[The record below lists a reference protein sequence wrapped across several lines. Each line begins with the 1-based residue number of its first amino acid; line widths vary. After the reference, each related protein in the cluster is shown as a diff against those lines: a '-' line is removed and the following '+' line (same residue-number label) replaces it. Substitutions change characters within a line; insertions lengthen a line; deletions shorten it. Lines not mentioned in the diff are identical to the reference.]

1 MSVSSM
7 MTLKMKIEE
16 LRALEG
22 VLGAGGVTSESY
34 SGKVVKSLDE
44 IYKILQEHDTTITAI
59 KAALGAI
66 GITIP

>member
-1 MSVSSM
+1 M

-22 VLGAGGVTSESY
+22 VLGAGGVTTESY
-34 SGKVVKSLDE
+34 SGKMVKSLDE
-44 IYKILQEHDTTITAI
+44 IYKILQEHYTTITAI
-59 KAALGAI
+59 KAALGSI

>member
-7 MTLKMKIEE
+7 MTLKIKIEE

-22 VLGAGGVTSESY
+22 VLGAGGVTTESY

-59 KAALGAI
+59 KAALGSI

>member
-22 VLGAGGVTSESY
+22 VLGAGGVTNESY

-59 KAALGAI
+59 KTALSAI

>member
-22 VLGAGGVTSESY
+22 VLGAGGVTRESY

-59 KAALGAI
+59 KTALSAI
-66 GITIP
+66 GIKIP

>member
-22 VLGAGGVTSESY
+22 VLSAGGVTSESY

-44 IYKILQEHDTTITAI
+44 IYKILQEHDTEISAI
-59 KAALGAI
+59 KAALDSI
-66 GITIP
+66 

>member
-44 IYKILQEHDTTITAI
+44 IYKILQEHDTEISAI
-59 KAALGAI
+59 KAALGSI
-66 GITIP
+66 

>member
-59 KAALGAI
+59 KTALSTI

>member
-22 VLGAGGVTSESY
+22 VLGAGGVTGESY

-44 IYKILQEHDTTITAI
+44 IYKILQEHDTEISAI
-59 KAALGAI
+59 KAALGSI
-66 GITIP
+66 

>member
-59 KAALGAI
+59 KAALSAI

>member
-44 IYKILQEHDTTITAI
+44 IYKILQEHDTEISAI
-59 KAALGAI
+59 KAALDSI
-66 GITIP
+66 

>member
-22 VLGAGGVTSESY
+22 VLGAGGVTTESY

-59 KAALGAI
+59 KAALGSI

>member
-22 VLGAGGVTSESY
+22 VLGAGGVTTESY

-59 KAALGAI
+59 KTALDSI

>member
-22 VLGAGGVTSESY
+22 VLGAGGVTTESY

-59 KAALGAI
+59 KTALSSI

>member
-22 VLGAGGVTSESY
+22 VLGAGGVTAESY

-59 KAALGAI
+59 KTALGSI

>member
-16 LRALEG
+16 LHALEG

-59 KAALGAI
+59 KTALGAI

>member
-22 VLGAGGVTSESY
+22 VLSAGGVTSESY

-44 IYKILQEHDTTITAI
+44 IYKILQEHDTEIAAI
-59 KAALGAI
+59 KAALDSI
-66 GITIP
+66 

>member
-7 MTLKMKIEE
+7 MTLKMRIEE

-44 IYKILQEHDTTITAI
+44 IYKILQEHDTEISAI
-59 KAALGAI
+59 KAALGSI
-66 GITIP
+66 

>member
-22 VLGAGGVTSESY
+22 ILGAGGVTTESY

-59 KAALGAI
+59 KTALSSI

>member
-7 MTLKMKIEE
+7 TTLKMKIEE

-22 VLGAGGVTSESY
+22 VLGAGGVTTESY

-59 KAALGAI
+59 KTALGSI

>member
-59 KAALGAI
+59 KTALGAI
-66 GITIP
+66 GIKIP

>member
-22 VLGAGGVTSESY
+22 ILGAGGVTTESY

-59 KAALGAI
+59 KAALGSI

>member
-22 VLGAGGVTSESY
+22 ILGAGGVTSESY

-59 KAALGAI
+59 KTALSSI

>member
-59 KAALGAI
+59 KTALSAI

>member
-16 LRALEG
+16 LRSLEG

-59 KAALGAI
+59 KTALSAI

>member
-59 KAALGAI
+59 KTALSSI

>member
-22 VLGAGGVTSESY
+22 VLGAGGVTNESY

-44 IYKILQEHDTTITAI
+44 IYKILQEHDTEISAI
-59 KAALGAI
+59 KAALGSI
-66 GITIP
+66 

>member
-7 MTLKMKIEE
+7 MTLKMNIEE

-44 IYKILQEHDTTITAI
+44 IYKILQEHDTEISAI
-59 KAALGAI
+59 KAALGSI
-66 GITIP
+66 RITIP

>member
-59 KAALGAI
+59 KAALGSI

>member
-59 KAALGAI
+59 KTALSAI
-66 GITIP
+66 GIMIP

>member
-22 VLGAGGVTSESY
+22 ILGAGGVTSESY

-59 KAALGAI
+59 KAALGSI

>member
-22 VLGAGGVTSESY
+22 ILGAGGVTSESY

-44 IYKILQEHDTTITAI
+44 IYKLLQEHDTTITAI
-59 KAALGAI
+59 KTALSSI

>member
-22 VLGAGGVTSESY
+22 ILGAGGVTSESY

-59 KAALGAI
+59 KAALSSI

>member
-22 VLGAGGVTSESY
+22 ILGAGGVTSESY

-59 KAALGAI
+59 KTALSAI
-66 GITIP
+66 GIVIP

>member
-59 KAALGAI
+59 KAALGSI
-66 GITIP
+66 